1 MFRSVWILAVAMG
14 FATTMA
20 SAVAF
25 QRTADRSVAAFV
37 LWGVIAISL
46 VAPLLLLKGM
56 MITTPQD
63 ERTVY
68 IRAVRF
74 IVLAYLPLQS
84 ALMLLAFDGR

>member
-1 MFRSVWILAVAMG
+1 MFRSVWILAVAMC

-25 QRTADRSVAAFV
+25 QRAADRSVTALI
-37 LWGVIAISL
+37 LWGLIAVSL

-63 ERTVY
+63 ERTAYV
-68 IRAVRF
+68 RAVRF

-84 ALMLLAFDGR
+84 ALMLLALDGR